1 MTRERNR
8 EVIEM
13 KRTGPTKE
21 KTKKL
26 ISLLKKEGKKK
37 KLWKEVADRISSPR
51 RKRLSVNLWKLEKL
65 SGKFQNKTFLVT
77 GKVLGKGE
85 ITKELNVAALEF
97 SEKAKTKIKEKNGK
111 ALSLEEAVK
120 IDAKELMLVK

>member
-1 MTRERNR
+1 
-8 EVIEM
+8 M

-26 ISLLKKEGKKK
+26 ISFLKKEGKNKK
-37 KLWKEVADRISSPR
+37 IWKEVADRINAPR
-51 RKRLSVNLWKLEKL
+51 RKRLSINLWKIEKL
-65 SGKFQNKTFLVT
+65 SNKFQNKTFLVT

-85 ITKELNVAALEF
+85 LTKQLNVAALEF
-97 SEKAKTKIKEKNGK
+97 SETAAEKIKAKNGK
-111 ALSLEEAVK
+111 VLSLEEAIK